1 MRVSSTTISS
11 GPEPSL
17 GVPRNLFSSLA
28 AALRQDL
35 RQTVLG
41 GYIFPSAAL
50 SGCISSKHRN
60 SLSLSLCFEQFVR
73 APRIQ
78 RRFGGFLFLEAGKGS
93 SAGVW
98 FP

>member
-1 MRVSSTTISS
+1 MMVSSTTISS

-28 AALRQDL
+28 AALWQDL

-50 SGCISSKHRN
+50 SGCTSSKHRN
-60 SLSLSLCFEQFVR
+60 SLSLSLCFKVCQSPEGLEEIWWLPV
-73 APRIQ
+73 P
-78 RRFGGFLFLEAGKGS
+78 GGWERK
-93 SAGVW
+93 
-98 FP
+98 